1 MALVCAFAALLLGI
15 ATIFGFAP
23 FGASWLPVLTL
34 AALFALWRRAA
45 APRAAAL
52 SGFAFGVGLFGGGVS
67 WVYIA
72 LSSFGEMPPLLA
84 ALATAS
90 RAEASTLYATR
101 SARLRS
107 ALGACCAA
115 VDINGVAAQLAAL
128 GISVAVSGLLATE
141 RFACGLR
148 TDRRR
153 LSGESGDHRGRG
165 TAGRCDTSS

>member
-84 ALATAS
+84 ALATLCFCAYLS
-90 RAEASTLYATR
+90 LFPALAGWSDMP
-101 SARLRS
+101 ARRKFRCRL
-107 ALGACCAA
+107 A
-115 VDINGVAAQLAAL
+115 V
-128 GISVAVSGLLATE
+128 
-141 RFACGLR
+141 
-148 TDRRR
+148 RR
-153 LSGESGDHRGRG
+153 
-165 TAGRCDTSS
+165 